1 MKKTYINP
9 TMEVV
14 KVNMQQQILAGS
26 SFSKSGDFGG
36 ASGGSSGNG
45 IVSADG
51 HDDDFDW

>member
-9 TMEVV
+9 AMEIV

-26 SFSKSGDFGG
+26 TLSKSGDFGG
-36 ASGGSSGNG
+36 ASGGSSSNG
-45 IVSADG
+45 ISSADG

>member
-14 KVNMQQQILAGS
+14 KVNMQQQMLAGS
-26 SFSKSGDFGG
+26 TLNMNGDFGG
-36 ASGGSSGNG
+36 ASGGTSGKGVN
-45 IVSADG
+45 VDG